1 MEDLKQSIEVSK
13 QRELTTQEQNNQLK
27 HTQLD
32 LETQLRQLQNEN
44 ASTKHEVIQII
55 NYHGLVLKI

>member
-1 MEDLKQSIEVSK
+1 VEDLKQSIEVSK